1 MSQIPDPAPLRAALL
16 TWYARAHRDLPW
28 RHTDDPYAVWVSE
41 VMLQQTQVS
50 TVIPYYRRFMER
62 FPSVGELARASL
74 DDVLAVWQGLG
85 YYGRARNLHRAAA
98 LVCEQYHGR
107 LPCDPVAL
115 RALPGIG
122 DYTAGAILSIAYGQ
136 PVPALDANAVRVLA
150 RLLDLDDLPTRAR
163 ARRQLAAMAQALLPL
178 EDPGR
183 LNQALMELGALICLP
198 ADPGCQEC
206 PWNDACLAFAHGT
219 VAQRPVR
226 PARRQVPT
234 KRFVGVGLIEG
245 SSVLLCRRRPRGLLG
260 GLWEIPN
267 VELAS
272 EADAIGA
279 VRSLLVEFGLRDV
292 SLEDPA
298 LSISHAYSHF
308 GLQLQLYRG
317 KASGDPGVIVPWD
330 RCAWLSLDQLDRLGL
345 TGVTIK
351 ALAALSVLQAP
362 TG

>member
-1 MSQIPDPAPLRAALL
+1 MSQPLDPGPLRAALL
-16 TWYARAHRDLPW
+16 TWYARNHRDLPW
-28 RHTDDPYAVWVSE
+28 RHTHDPYAVWVSE
-41 VMLQQTQVS
+41 VMLQQTQVA
-50 TVIPYYRRFMER
+50 TVIPYYRRFLDR
-62 FPSVGELARASL
+62 FPTVASLAGASL

-98 LVCEQYHGR
+98 LVCEQHQGR
-107 LPCDPVAL
+107 LPRDPVAL

-150 RLLDLDDLPTRAR
+150 RLLDLDDLPSRAR
-163 ARRQLAAMAQALLPL
+163 ARRRLEAMAQSLLPL

-183 LNQALMELGALICLP
+183 LNQALMELGALVCLP
-198 ADPGCQEC
+198 ADPDCPAC
-206 PWNDACLAFAHGT
+206 PWNDACQALACGT

-234 KRFVGVGLIEG
+234 KRFVGIGLLDG
-245 SSVLLCRRRPRGLLG
+245 GSVLLCRRRPSGLLG

-267 VELAS
+267 IELAPQADEI
-272 EADAIGA
+272 EAA
-279 VRSLLVEFGLRDV
+279 RRLLAELGLRDV

-317 KASGDPGVIVPWD
+317 KAEGEPGAISPWD
-330 RCAWLSLDQLDRLGL
+330 RCAWFPLDQLDRLGL
-345 TGVTIK
+345 TGVTLK
-351 ALAALSVLQAP
+351 ALAALGVLPAP
-362 TG
+362 AG